1 MLHNGLRT
9 LGGGV
14 AWIRGHSEGSEP
26 MRSPSK
32 AEVCVEDLVGKKK
45 TLFKVTEPSST
56 VQKVCVLS
64 V

>member
-1 MLHNGLRT
+1 
-9 LGGGV
+9 
-14 AWIRGHSEGSEP
+14 